1 MKHSLKKVIS
11 AILTII
17 IILQFSACS
26 NLTAYEKSESVFPNG
41 LNNVYNENYNFEC
54 MTNVYLLK
62 DKFIYTTLDES
73 ENNNFGDPKK
83 LMICDLVNGNVKS
96 ADIKPLSDIF
106 NMCYVNDK
114 LYFTAYANTST
125 DWGFCLFSYDI
136 EKDDLK
142 TIYETP
148 NTVHDIMLTVC
159 SDTIFY
165 CANADNQENIR
176 DENCFDLHMYAD
188 DTDTVLAK
196 DLPYDA
202 IAGSNSKGAYFAL
215 NENEYIYVD
224 LNGNIKSVTEEQ
236 TAPEKN
242 GYLSGDEEEELEYTA
257 IFGDYQIALG
267 DEKPYSNT
275 DNKNDCGYKY
285 SAYYYLYDTKNSKS
299 YKLTKIEDWHYYI

>member
-1 MKHSLKKVIS
+1 MKRSLKKVIS
-11 AILTII
+11 AVLTII

-26 NLTAYEKSESVFPNG
+26 NSTAYEKSESVFPSG

-83 LMICDLVNGNVKS
+83 LMICDLVSGNVKS
-96 ADIKPLSDIF
+96 ANIKPLSDIF

-202 IAGSNSKGAYFAL
+202 IAGSDSKGAYFAL
-215 NENEYIYVD
+215 NEDEYIYVD
-224 LNGNIKSVTEEQ
+224 CNGSKKSVSEKQIVYEE
-236 TAPEKN
+236 N
-242 GYLSGDEEEELEYTA
+242 GHMSSDSEQGFEYIA
-257 IFGDYQIALG
+257 IFGDYKIALSS
-267 DEKPYSNT
+267 EKTDIETQEESN
-275 DNKNDCGYKY
+275 CGYKY
-285 SAYYYLYDTKNSKS
+285 SAYYYLYDTKTSEH
-299 YKLTKIEDWHYYI
+299 YKLTRTKDWYYYI